1 MGLKI
6 SERRIFL
13 SERKSA
19 GNRLTI
25 GFAGIADLR
34 SFIGLEYIK
43 GMTKACIDYDINFI
57 NMGGAVKYSIFEDMN
72 FTQNY
77 IKNFKFLKLHIKNKI
92 NNFLFDLAIFPHS
105 WYYE

>member
-6 SERRIFL
+6 SERRLFL
-13 SERKSA
+13 SDRKTS

-43 GMTKACIDYDINFI
+43 GMTKACMDYDINFI
-57 NMGGAVKYSIFEDMN
+57 NMGGGVKYSIFEDMH

-77 IKNFKFLKLHIKNKI
+77 IKNFKLHAM
-92 NNFLFDLAIFPHS
+92 LS
-105 WYYE
+105 